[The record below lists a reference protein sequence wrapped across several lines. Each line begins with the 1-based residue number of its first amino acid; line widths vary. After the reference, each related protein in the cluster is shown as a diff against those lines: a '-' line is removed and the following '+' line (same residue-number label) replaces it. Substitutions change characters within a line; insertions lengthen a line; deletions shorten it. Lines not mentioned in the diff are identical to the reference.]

1 LRSAAARGILD
12 AGTKGRGSIM
22 EDTSTPA
29 QVRARVALALA
40 IALGALWIGA
50 AFVPA
55 ILWAGVVAIAVEPL
69 RRRLLADWPGHE
81 TLVACL
87 ITSAVVLIVVVPLVI
102 AISRAVVE
110 AQSVALWLADARAH
124 GVPVPAWVAA
134 LPVGS
139 AQITAWWNSHLLTA
153 TAASEQFGRIDTD
166 LLFTQSRSLTHGII
180 ARVVVFGFTVIVL
193 FFLIRDRDS
202 IVRQLE
208 RGATRAFGDAGG
220 RVGRQIFASVR
231 GTVDG
236 LVLLGLAQGI
246 IMAVI
251 YAFAGVPHPI
261 LMGLLSGLASMVPFG
276 LVAILLLALLLLVVK
291 GAMVA
296 AITVGVL
303 GFVINFVIDHFL
315 RPGMIGGTTRLP
327 FVWVLIGIVGG
338 VETIGLLGLF
348 VGPALMA
355 ALVLLWREW
364 VASGDIG
371 TPEGDPGEAQ
381 V

>member
-1 LRSAAARGILD
+1 LD
-12 AGTKGRGSIM
+12 N
-22 EDTSTPA
+22 STPA

-69 RRRLLADWPGHE
+69 RRRLLARWPGHE

-87 ITSAVVLIVVVPLVI
+87 VTFAVLLIVVVPLVL
-102 AISRAVVE
+102 AVSRAVVE
-110 AQSVALWLADARAH
+110 AQSVALWLAAARAH
-124 GVPVPAWVAA
+124 GVPVPAWVAT
-134 LPVGS
+134 LPVG
-139 AQITAWWNSHLLTA
+139 AVQITDWWNAHLLTA
-153 TAASEQFGRIDTD
+153 AAASEEFGRFDTD
-166 LLFTQSRSLTHGII
+166 LILAQSRTLTHGII
-180 ARVVVFGFTVIVL
+180 TRVAVFAFTVIVL
-193 FFLIRDRDS
+193 FFLIRDRDA
-202 IVRQLE
+202 VVQQLE

-251 YAFAGVPHPI
+251 YVFAGVPHPI
-261 LMGLLSGLASMVPFG
+261 LMGLLSGVASMVPFG
-276 LVAILLLALLLLVVK
+276 LVAILLVALLLLVVQ
-291 GAMVA
+291 GAVGA

-315 RPGMIGGTTRLP
+315 RPGLIGGTTRLP

-348 VGPALMA
+348 VGPAVMA

-364 VASGDIG
+364 VAAGDIG
-371 TPEGDPGEAQ
+371 TPDGDDAD
-381 V
+381 VKTA